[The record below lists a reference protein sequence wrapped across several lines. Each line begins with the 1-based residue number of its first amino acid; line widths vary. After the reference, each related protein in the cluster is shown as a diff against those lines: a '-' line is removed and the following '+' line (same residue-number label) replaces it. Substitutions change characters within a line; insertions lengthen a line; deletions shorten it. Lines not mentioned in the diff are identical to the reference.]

1 MAEFGIE
8 TLVQLLKESAGE
20 EEGIDFSGDI
30 MDLEFEL
37 LGYDSLAMFNTVSR
51 IERENGIQL
60 PDSVVADART
70 PRALLDEINTRLQAN
85 A

>member
-1 MAEFGIE
+1 MAEFDIE
-8 TLVQLLKESAGE
+8 TLLRLLKESAGE
-20 EEGIDFSGDI
+20 EEGVDLSGDI
-30 MDLEFEL
+30 LDSDFEL

-70 PRALLDEINTRLQAN
+70 PRALLHEINTRLRSN